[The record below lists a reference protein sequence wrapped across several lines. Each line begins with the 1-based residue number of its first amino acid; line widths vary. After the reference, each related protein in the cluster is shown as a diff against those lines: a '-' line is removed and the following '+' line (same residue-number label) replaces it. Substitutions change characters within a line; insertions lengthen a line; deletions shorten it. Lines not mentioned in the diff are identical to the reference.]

1 MSAIST
7 FLWRRPEMRR
17 TMKLQRETDPAWA
30 QEVASRPGCEGLFS
44 CLGCGTCSGTCPL
57 SIYMDLGP
65 RRVIALVR
73 EGFREDALTSQTIWL
88 CASCYSCDVECP
100 CQIRLTD
107 LMGSLKREAVRREI
121 FPRRFDPRA
130 GAGALSC
137 RQPPRA
143 QLRILARFPRGA
155 PVQSTTDAHPDRNW
169 LAAAPGRQALVRPK
183 TIQKRARVRKQ
194 AGPPGTDMTC
204 EEIEG
209 IVTYA

>member
-121 FPRRFDPRA
+121 FPRRFPIPVLEQELCHAVSRHARSSEFWRVFRA
-130 GAGALSC
+130 ALRSNPLQMLTLIGTGW
-137 RQPPRA
+137 RL
-143 QLRILARFPRGA
+143 LRDGRLSFGRKRFRNVRGFESKLARREL
-155 PVQSTTDAHPDRNW
+155 T
-169 LAAAPGRQALVRPK
+169 
-183 TIQKRARVRKQ
+183 
-194 AGPPGTDMTC
+194 
-204 EEIEG
+204 
-209 IVTYA
+209 